1 MSFKMF
7 RHSKKIISFVLCV
20 ALVSGLAGCSPN
32 ADQPAITDTSLEP
45 SSVSENSGSDAISSP
60 KITDNGQPIYDFD
73 EYVNGEIYAGLAG
86 NAESITYNSSAYLE
100 YIDHVKEI
108 IESVDIS
115 SLSEEDGLYKVV
127 TLYNELTDYSNTDSR
142 SEAIKAYLKH
152 IDDADSLN
160 DLYELY
166 SKPEYAIVNYLINID
181 VKPDYQWDN
190 ISYVVPKSEKY
201 FLDKIKDSIDN
212 QSGDMTFRLYLNDL
226 GYDDTR
232 IDEFL
237 SNAFEIED
245 KIDTFLDSDEYMTDL
260 YYYNSEGIKDA
271 GLTVPVI
278 DIVGSLN
285 GYGTHGYILCNTPIF
300 DFYNSL
306 YVSDNVDKLRDYL
319 LVSSLW
325 VVYFSGYDFLNITQ
339 AGRTL
344 SLDEIAVMYLMS
356 NAPDVITKEVMK
368 KYYSDADLKE
378 INSLLLQIKTS
389 AIGVIGGADWLSDD
403 AKDLAKVKI
412 SRLTQ
417 YIGQN
422 GHNYYLNGYVLEGN
436 PVNDLIGLRAEAI
449 RFEMIQSYFSDTD
462 RAPFGPD
469 VNTCTALYYRQ
480 FNCLLLSSG
489 MLCDVY
495 YNKGDSLEEKL
506 GYLGVFAS
514 HEIGHSSDSLGILYD
529 ETGYYAP
536 IITDD
541 DYDAYMERVDFIKNF
556 FEGRSVY
563 EGYVISG
570 DLICDETYADLF
582 AVRTCLNILAETE
595 DPDYD
600 LFFRTYARTNYGI
613 YGESNIE
620 EYSTDNHLM
629 AKARINYVLGQFD
642 EFYETYEIDESSP
655 YYVPENERIR
665 IF

>member
-1 MSFKMF
+1 MRFKMF
-7 RHSKKIISFVLCV
+7 CWSKKTISLVLSFF
-20 ALVSGLAGCSPN
+20 LFSGLAGCSP
-32 ADQPAITDTSLEP
+32 
-45 SSVSENSGSDAISSP
+45 SSVQPVNSDTPSVESVITEDPVIDETASG

-73 EYVNGEIYAGLAG
+73 EYVNGELYADLAG
-86 NAESITYNSSAYLE
+86 NTDSITYNSRSYLD

-108 IESVDIS
+108 LDSADMS

-127 TLYNELTDYSNTDSR
+127 TLYNELTDYSNLDSR
-142 SEAIKAYLKH
+142 SEAIKAYLKQ
-152 IDDADSLN
+152 IDDVRSLD

-166 SKPEYAIVNYLINID
+166 SKPEYAMVNYLIDIE
-181 VKPDYQWDN
+181 VRPDYQWDN
-190 ISYVVPKSEKY
+190 IAYVLPKSEKF

-212 QSGDMTFRLYLNDL
+212 QSGDMTFRQYLNDL
-226 GYDDTR
+226 GYDDSR

-245 KIDTFLDSDEYMTDL
+245 KIDTFLDSDEFMTDL

-300 DFYNSL
+300 DFYNDL
-306 YVSDNVDKLRDYL
+306 FIRDNVDKIKDYL
-319 LVSSLW
+319 FVSSLW
-325 VVYFSGYDFLNITQ
+325 VVYFSGYDLLNISQ
-339 AGRTL
+339 AGITL
-344 SLDEIAVMYLMS
+344 SRDEIAVMYLMV

-368 KYYSDADLKE
+368 KYYSDQDLKD
-378 INSLLLQIKTS
+378 INSLLLQIKTAS
-389 AIGVIGGADWLSDD
+389 IGVITGVDWLSDD

-422 GHNYYLNGYVLEGN
+422 GHNYYLNGYVMDGN
-436 PVNDLIGLRAEAI
+436 PVNDLIGLRAEAL

-462 RAPFGPD
+462 RAPFGSD

-495 YNKGDSLEEKL
+495 YNEGDSLEEKL
-506 GYLGVFAS
+506 GYSGAFVA

-529 ETGYYAP
+529 ETGYYEP

-541 DYDAYMERVDFIKNF
+541 DYDAYMERINSIKDF

-563 EGYVISG
+563 EGFVISG

-613 YGESNIE
+613 YGESDIE
-620 EYSTDNHLM
+620 EYSSDNHLM
-629 AKARINYVLGQFD
+629 AKARIDFVLGQFD

-655 YYVPENERIR
+655 YYVPENERLR